1 MTKNAVFV
9 SRRAL
14 EGLPADVRT
23 ALMEASARAEARGY
37 ELSRDSQTQ
46 AEATLGQRG
55 MQVLQPSEQ
64 LLADLRRVSQ
74 QMTQEWIE
82 RAGEDGK
89 RLIEA
94 YLAAR

>member
-1 MTKNAVFV
+1 
-9 SRRAL
+9 
-14 EGLPADVRT
+14 
-23 ALMEASARAEARGY
+23 
-37 ELSRDSQTQ
+37 
-46 AEATLGQRG
+46 

-89 RLIEA
+89 KLIEA

>member
-1 MTKNAVFV
+1 
-9 SRRAL
+9 
-14 EGLPADVRT
+14 
-23 ALMEASARAEARGY
+23 MEASSRAEARGY
-37 ELSRDSQTQ
+37 ELSRDSQAQ
-46 AEATLGQRG
+46 AEATLAQRG

-89 RLIEA
+89 KLIEA